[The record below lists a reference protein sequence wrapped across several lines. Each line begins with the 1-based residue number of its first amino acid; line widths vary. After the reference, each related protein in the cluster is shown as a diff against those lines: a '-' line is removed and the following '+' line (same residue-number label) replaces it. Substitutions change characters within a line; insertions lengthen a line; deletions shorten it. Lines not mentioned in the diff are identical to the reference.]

1 MKDENNPET
10 GTTVKSVLSKL
21 FKKHESQMEE
31 METTVSTLEKTFE
44 LPELPYP
51 YDALEPH
58 IDRMTMEIHHGKHH
72 RGYVDNLNKALQ
84 DLENVPAS
92 LEGILSKVSKYP
104 VAVRNNAGGHY
115 NHSMFWKLMK
125 FNGGGEPQGKLAEAI
140 NDTFGS
146 LDDFKTKFNEA
157 ALKHFGSGWAWLVVQ
172 NDRLD
177 IGTTPNQDNPLMDLS
192 EFKGTPILGI
202 DVWEHAYYL
211 KHQNKRVEYIND
223 WWKVLNWKE
232 VEKNYESAK

>member
-1 MKDENNPET
+1 MKDDNNPET
-10 GTTVKSVLSKL
+10 GTTVRSVLSKL
-21 FKKHESQMEE
+21 FKKSESE
-31 METTVSTLEKTFE
+31 METTTPTLEKTFE
-44 LPELPYP
+44 LPELAYP

-72 RGYVDNLNKALQ
+72 RGYVDNLNKALE
-84 DLENVPAS
+84 DLENVPSS
-92 LEGILSKVSKYP
+92 LEGILNNISKYP
-104 VAVRNNAGGHY
+104 LAVRNNAGGHY
-115 NHSMFWKLMK
+115 NHSMYWKLMK

-140 NDTFGS
+140 IDSFGS

-172 NDRLD
+172 NGRLE
-177 IGTTPNQDNPLMDLS
+177 IGTTPNQDNPLMDVS

-211 KHQNKRVEYIND
+211 KHQNKRVEYISD
-223 WWKVLNWKE
+223 WWKVINWKE
-232 VEKNYESAK
+232 VENNYDRAD